1 MPVKNQ
7 SILYSFLFCLTLLLV
22 YSILGST
29 MAASPESPINV
40 SMSASRGHNGE
51 VLCNFEFTNTADE
64 DYYIG
69 TYSTPLEGI
78 YSSFLTITYQDG
90 TDVQYMGILARRL
103 PPTKKTF
110 KLIKAGETISAS
122 VDLTEAYIF
131 DKDGTYTIVFDRTL
145 ACLSAKEISKF
156 SDDDELPQGGWKNVV
171 LVKAEINLSNTSSLK
186 KLPTI

>member
-1 MPVKNQ
+1 M
-7 SILYSFLFCLTLLLV
+7 ILFL
-22 YSILGST
+22 SAILFLCSGST